1 MLGLNSNLK
10 IAIIYPP
17 KIPIVL
23 PRSTKTGIQIN
34 EAIIFGAIKYCMGL
48 VPRVP
53 NASICSVTLIVA
65 ISAAILAQILPATIR
80 PVKTGPNSLVI
91 EVNTTLATVV
101 SLFSSLKPL

>member
-34 EAIIFGAIKYCMGL
+34 EAIIFGAIK
-48 VPRVP
+48 
-53 NASICSVTLIVA
+53 SVSYTHLRA
-65 ISAAILAQILPATIR
+65 HET
-80 PVKTGPNSLVI
+80 
-91 EVNTTLATVV
+91 
-101 SLFSSLKPL
+101 